1 MKKVISLICCLF
13 LFLPLYGCGKNP
25 DYNLNYSLEK
35 IFNPEHYS
43 LSILPWFTTYEE
55 TCDILKLDEL
65 SEKDYKLEEEK
76 KQKKLTIY
84 NVKLEELHYPFT
96 EFVLFFQK
104 DPIANQTYTLCAYA
118 FDMNFKMSGK
128 TIGAMSD
135 WGNREKK
142 MFEKQEAGWVNFME
156 KMREKY
162 ERQTGSGDENPFV
175 MIQWEDSSQFTDFS
189 PITFSDGHDDREVRC
204 TISPILITGK
214 LESPSY

>member
-1 MKKVISLICCLF
+1 MTNNPVYQKRGDFYEKSNQSYLLSFSLSS
-13 LFLPLYGCGKNP
+13 PLWVWKNP

-35 IFNPEHYS
+35 IFDPEHYS

-128 TIGAMSD
+128 TIGAMSE
-135 WGNREKK
+135 WGNREKRCLK
-142 MFEKQEAGWVNFME
+142 SRKRAGL
-156 KMREKY
+156 
-162 ERQTGSGDENPFV
+162 
-175 MIQWEDSSQFTDFS
+175 
-189 PITFSDGHDDREVRC
+189 
-204 TISPILITGK
+204 ILWK
-214 LESPSY
+214 R